1 MSAVPPPPATGPAG
15 PAHGP
20 APAESRNWAM
30 AAHLSAFVVFL
41 GLPLPFIGPLVVWLL
56 RRDTDLYAADH
67 AKEAL
72 NFNITA
78 TIVLVVA
85 TASLLV
91 LVGFL
96 LLPAAA
102 ITWFVL
108 VIIGGVKASNGEVYR
123 YPLTIRFVT

>member
-1 MSAVPPPPATGPAG
+1 
-15 PAHGP
+15 
-20 APAESRNWAM
+20 M

-56 RRDTDLYAADH
+56 RRDTDPYAAFH